1 MTSRAPT
8 PAASIAELTRLR
20 GQLEDLL
27 AAFAAI
33 RGGGV
38 DAIMVGGPNEERL
51 YTLTSADR
59 PYRVIVEEMGEG
71 AATVS
76 ERGVLLYVNR
86 RLSNLVGRDRRDLI
100 GTDATAL
107 VDPADRSQLINLLDA
122 PAGQTNRAE
131 LNLAGR
137 DGATV
142 PALTSVTGLDIDG
155 VLVRCLVVADL
166 TSRRRHGR
174 EIEDANVVIAAHSA
188 DLERANTEL
197 ARSNEDLAQFAY
209 AASHDLAEPL
219 RTITAFADLL
229 QQRYRGR
236 LDTDADDFIE
246 FITSSATRMQQLIAD
261 MLAYSRVDTQ
271 AKPFTA
277 VDAQQ
282 VFETVLADLNS
293 RIDDTGAIVRSRTL
307 PVLNADRTQLAQVLA
322 NLIRNALTFVA
333 ADVTPRVL
341 VWAEPD
347 AGAWRF
353 TVADNGIGIPPEHR
367 QRVFGMFKRLHT
379 RDVYSG
385 TGVGLAI
392 VQKVVQRHGGIIWIE
407 DNPGGGCRLIFTIP
421 SADPERRPPVNATPG
436 SNTTHPPP
444 NETPVVPLG
453 G

>member
-1 MTSRAPT
+1 MSSPPPTTT

-27 AAFAAI
+27 AAFTAI

-86 RLSNLVGRDRRDLI
+86 RLSTLIGRARRDLI
-100 GTDATAL
+100 GTDVTAL
-107 VDPADRSQLINLLDA
+107 VDPTDRSQLINLLDA
-122 PAGQTNRAE
+122 PAGHTNRAE

-137 DGATV
+137 DGATI
-142 PALTSVTGLDIDG
+142 PALTSATGLDIDG
-155 VLVRCLVVADL
+155 VLVRCLVAADL
-166 TSRRRHGR
+166 SSRRRHGR
-174 EIEDANVVIAAHSA
+174 EIADANVVIAAHSA

-261 MLAYSRVDTQ
+261 MLAFSRVGTQ
-271 AKPFTA
+271 ATPFTA

-282 VFETVLADLNS
+282 VFQTVLADLNS
-293 RIDDTGAIVRSRTL
+293 RTNETGAIVRSRTL

-322 NLIRNALTFVA
+322 NLIRNALTFVP
-333 ADVTPRVL
+333 ADVTPQVL

-347 AGAWRF
+347 GSAWRF

-392 VQKVVQRHGGIIWIE
+392 VQKVVQRHGGIIWFE
-407 DNPGGGCRLIFTIP
+407 DNPGGGSRLIFTIP
-421 SADPERRPPVNATPG
+421 RADPRPADPGPRPPAYAAPG
-436 SNTTHPPP
+436 SNTD
-444 NETPVVPLG
+444 PLASR
-453 G
+453 